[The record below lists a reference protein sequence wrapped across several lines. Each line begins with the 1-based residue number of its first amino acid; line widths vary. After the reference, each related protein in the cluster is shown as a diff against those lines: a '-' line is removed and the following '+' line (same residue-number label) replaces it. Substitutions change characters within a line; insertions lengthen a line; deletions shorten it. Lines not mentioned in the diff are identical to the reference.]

1 MDSFASDPSL
11 MKFGVGQPV
20 SRMEDPTL
28 LRGKGSYTDDQN
40 LPGQAYAVMVRSKIA
55 HGILNG
61 IDSTEAA
68 KMPGVLAILTHADME
83 AAGFGPMKCAVNFP
97 QRDGSPMKTP
107 ARHSLAKDK
116 VRYVGEVIACVI
128 AETAVQ
134 AKDAAE
140 VVEPEIAELPAV
152 TTPAQALAAGATQ
165 IHDEAPG
172 NLVLDFHY
180 GNAEAMKKAF
190 AEAAHVT
197 RLEIISNRIVVNA
210 MEPRSAIGSVE
221 NGRWVLRVGCQ
232 GVMGLRGSLAKDV
245 LNTTT
250 DKVRILT
257 GNVGGS
263 FGMKSQVYPEYG
275 PLLLAAKKLG
285 RPVKWTDERS
295 ESFLSDNHGRDHQR
309 VAELALDKDGHFL
322 AVRLSGTANAGAYI
336 FPPMPAT
343 GNAVKNLIDVYR
355 TPLMEVNSLVAF
367 TNTTPLAAYRGAGR
381 PEGNYFMERL
391 IDTAAREMG
400 IDSAELRRRN
410 HIAPEQMPYKA
421 PSGMNYDSGEFTAV
435 LDKALQVADW
445 NGFEKRKIESARL
458 GKLRGR
464 GIGQYL
470 EVTGPPSKEYGGIRF
485 EEDGTIT
492 MLSGTLDYG
501 QGHATPFA
509 QVLGEQL
516 GIPVSRFRLLQG
528 DSDQLKV
535 GGGTGGSKSA
545 LVGSQAFL
553 EAGDK
558 LIEQGKQIA
567 AHVLEASAVDIEFA
581 GGRFTIAGT
590 DRGIGVLEL
599 ADRLRGGLKLPPE
612 LPQSLDVSHISDNP
626 PFSFPNGCHIAE
638 VEIDPET
645 GIIEVVRY
653 FMVNDF
659 GTVINPMLVAGQA
672 HGGVM
677 QGIGQILMENALY
690 DEQGQPIT
698 GSFMDYAMPRAS
710 DAPDFSI
717 ENHSVPCKTN
727 RLGVKGCGEAGCAG
741 ALPSVMNAIV
751 DALSEVGVTHIN
763 MPVTPEK
770 VWRVLNNA

>member
-55 HGILNG
+55 HGILKG

-68 KMPGVLAILTHADME
+68 KLPGVLAILTHADME
-83 AAGFGPMKCAVNFP
+83 AAGFGPMKCGVNFP

-107 ARHSLAKDK
+107 PRHSLARDK

-140 VVEPEIAELPAV
+140 IVEPEIEELPAV
-152 TTPAQALAAGATQ
+152 TTPAQALAAGAAQ

-180 GNAEAMKKAF
+180 GNAEAVKKAF

-309 VAELALDKDGHFL
+309 VAELALDKDGRFL

-400 IDSAELRRRN
+400 IDRAELRRRN

-445 NGFEKRKIESARL
+445 NGFEKRKAESARL

-516 GIPVSRFRLLQG
+516 GIPLSRFRLLQG

-567 AHVLEASAVDIEFA
+567 AHVLEAAAVDIEFA

-590 DRGIGVLEL
+590 DRSIGVLEL

-672 HGGVM
+672 HGGVI

-690 DEQGQPIT
+690 DGQGQPIT

-751 DALSEVGVTHIN
+751 DALSAAGVTHIN

-770 VWRVLNNA
+770 VWRALNHA

>member
-20 SRMEDPTL
+20 SRLEDPTL

-55 HGILNG
+55 HGILKG

-68 KMPGVLAILTHADME
+68 KLPGVLAILTYADME
-83 AAGFGPMKCAVNFP
+83 AAGFGPMKCPVNFP

-107 ARHSLAKDK
+107 PRHSLARDK

-140 VVEPEIAELPAV
+140 IVEPEIEELPAV
-152 TTPAQALAAGATQ
+152 TTPAQALAAGAAQ

-180 GNAEAMKKAF
+180 GNADAVKKAF

-309 VAELALDKDGHFL
+309 VAELALDKDGRFL
-322 AVRLSGTANAGAYI
+322 AVRLSGTANAGAYA

-400 IDSAELRRRN
+400 IDGAELRRRN
-410 HIAPEQMPYKA
+410 HIAPDQMPYKA
-421 PSGMNYDSGEFTAV
+421 PSGMNYDSGEFTAI
-435 LDKALQVADW
+435 LDKALQAADW
-445 NGFEKRKIESARL
+445 NGFEKRKTESAKQ

-516 GIPVSRFRLLQG
+516 GIPVSKFRLLQG

-567 AHVLEASAVDIEFA
+567 AHVLEAAAVDIEFA

-590 DRGIGVLEL
+590 DRSIGVLEL
-599 ADRLRGGLKLPPE
+599 ADRLRGGLRLPPE
-612 LPQSLDVSHISDNP
+612 VPQSLDVSHISDNP

-653 FMVNDF
+653 SMVNDF

-690 DEQGQPIT
+690 DGQGQPIT

-751 DALSEVGVTHIN
+751 DAMSQAGVTHIN

-770 VWRVLNNA
+770 VWRALNHA